1 MKAHFSIIA
10 VLLLITLNGFSQ
22 EAIKSVNKQKEPI
35 MPPPP
40 RTVKK
45 QDKKAPSS
53 STTFPLSSTNL
64 KRSDS
69 FFIRDHVIK
78 HN

>member
-10 VLLLITLNGFSQ
+10 VLLLITLNCFSQ

-53 STTFPLSSTNL
+53 STTFPLSSTL
-64 KRSDS
+64 KRGDS
-69 FFIRDHVIK
+69 LFIRDHVIK